1 MSARASSPSADPAI
15 VWHDVEC
22 GGYGGDLSLW
32 EELASERSGPVLELG
47 AGTGRVALHLARRRH
62 RVVAVERDAALAAEL
77 ARRAAAEALEV
88 EVIVAD
94 ARELSLDH
102 RFEVILAPMQ
112 FLQLFLDAVERR
124 SLLAACR
131 AHLARGG
138 LLAAAVIEGV
148 PESILPPEP
157 GDSAPLPDLRELDG
171 VVYSSL
177 PLGVSVGAGVME
189 SRRRRERVRAGGEI
203 DASTHVDRLAL
214 LDPARVEAEAESVGL
229 RGDCR
234 VEVAATEAHVGS
246 MVLILRA
253 DG

>member
-1 MSARASSPSADPAI
+1 MSAHASSSSADPAV

-22 GGYGGDLSLW
+22 GGYGGDLRLW
-32 EELASERSGPVLELG
+32 EELASERPGPVLELG
-47 AGTGRVALHLARRRH
+47 AGTGRVALHLARRGH
-62 RVVAVERDAALAAEL
+62 RVVAVERDPSLAAEL
-77 ARRAAAEALEV
+77 ARRAAAAGLEL

-94 ARELSLDH
+94 ARELSLD
-102 RFEVILAPMQ
+102 RGFELILAAMQ
-112 FLQLFLDAVERR
+112 FLQLFLDAGERR
-124 SLLAACR
+124 ALLAACR
-131 AHLARGG
+131 AHLAPRG

-157 GDSAPLPDLRELDG
+157 GDSTPLPDVRELEG

-189 SRRRRERVRAGGEI
+189 SRRRRERVTAGGEI
-203 DASTHVDRLAL
+203 DAETHVDRLAL

-229 RGDCR
+229 RGHRR

-246 MVLILRA
+246 IVLILRA
-253 DG
+253 VG